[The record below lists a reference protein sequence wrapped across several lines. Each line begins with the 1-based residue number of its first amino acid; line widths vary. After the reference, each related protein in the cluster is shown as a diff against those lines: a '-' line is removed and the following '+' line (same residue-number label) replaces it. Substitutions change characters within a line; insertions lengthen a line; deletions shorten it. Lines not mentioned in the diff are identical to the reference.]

1 MKAIFERIS
10 QIIGDSHQVVNF
22 TITGYKHLSTRLV
35 LHFRDC
41 NQVFDFEEIDGTLVE
56 KSYFT
61 KDQTHEEFLSN
72 LEFFNTI
79 HKKES

>member
-1 MKAIFERIS
+1 MKEIFERIS
-10 QIIGDSHQVVNF
+10 QIIGGSHNVTNF
-22 TITGYKHLSTRLV
+22 TITGYKYLSTRLV

-41 NQVFDFEEIDGTLVE
+41 NQVFDFEHINGILVE

-61 KDQTHEEFLSN
+61 KDQTHEEFLYN
-72 LEFFNTI
+72 LEFFNTV